1 MEYRLESKND
11 EEVFKAV
18 SILMKGVP
26 VHSIM
31 SLEKS
36 KRDMIIVKAKKI
48 EGVTQRQLARVLGI
62 SPNLVF
68 KAKRKKQAN
77 WSAPQKVYKIGT
89 VMYT

>member
-1 MEYRLESKND
+1 MKEENEDKCMEYKIVSKSD
-11 EEVFKAV
+11 DEVFKAV
-18 SILMKGVP
+18 AILMEGVP
-26 VHSIM
+26 VHSLV

-68 KAKRKKQAN
+68 KAKRKKQTN
-77 WSAPQKVYKIGT
+77 RP
-89 VMYT
+89 

>member
-1 MEYRLESKND
+1 MEYRIESKND

-18 SILMKGVP
+18 DILMEGVL

-36 KRDMIIVKAKKI
+36 KRDMIILKAKKI

-62 SPNLVF
+62 SPNVVF
-68 KAKRKKQAN
+68 KAKRKKQTN
-77 WSAPQKVYKIGT
+77 RP
-89 VMYT
+89 